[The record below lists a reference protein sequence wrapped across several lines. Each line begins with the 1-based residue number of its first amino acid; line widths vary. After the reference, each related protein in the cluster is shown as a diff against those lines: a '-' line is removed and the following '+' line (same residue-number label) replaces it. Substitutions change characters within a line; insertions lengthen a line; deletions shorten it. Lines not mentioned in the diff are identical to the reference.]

1 MCGVFAG
8 MTLRSRRAVVW
19 YAAILPTRK
28 IFCLLAFFH
37 MAKQSRF
44 PGENAFARVEQT
56 CANRDD
62 KIAPRHQKAF
72 REISKWR
79 GRIISRT
86 ANQDRHRVFPFQTR
100 DFAKPAPGET
110 SQSKT
115 QIPDRFRIDSISVDL
130 MAFSAGLGWRFTAN
144 E

>member
-1 MCGVFAG
+1 MVCLREWP
-8 MTLRSRRAVVW
+8 LRSRRTDVW

-79 GRIISRT
+79 GESLVELRIKIDISSFPFKRAISR
-86 ANQDRHRVFPFQTR
+86 NRRPVKRRESKKPRFPIVFRMNAQSPF
-100 DFAKPAPGET
+100 
-110 SQSKT
+110 
-115 QIPDRFRIDSISVDL
+115 DL
-130 MAFSAGLGWRFTAN
+130 GFFSGSRLALHGQ
-144 E
+144 